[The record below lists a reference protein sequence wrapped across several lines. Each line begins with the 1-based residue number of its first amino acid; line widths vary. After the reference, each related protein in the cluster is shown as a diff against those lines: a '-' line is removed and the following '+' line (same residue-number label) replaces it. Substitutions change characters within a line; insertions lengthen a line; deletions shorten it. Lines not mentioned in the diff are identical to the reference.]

1 MGRRCI
7 LSPVEV
13 TPLTSTTDLP
23 EGQAKGLT
31 GNSSSATSPTD
42 NLANIEG
49 LHSFGGLHGIMGR
62 VTASLPPTLKKRLSK
77 RSMKLRSSDSGNFST
92 KEESDDLIEA
102 EGERLL
108 DERETELKRRLQG
121 FEDGTTK

>member
-13 TPLTSTTDLP
+13 TPLTSTADLSQ
-23 EGQAKGLT
+23 GQIKDQAE
-31 GNSSSATSPTD
+31 NSSSVTSPTD
-42 NLANIEG
+42 NFANIEG

-92 KEESDDLIEA
+92 KEEADDLIEA

-108 DERETELKRRLQG
+108 DEREAELKRRLQG